1 MKKYDLYS
9 TMSRSKP
16 RGGEIVFSRSFKLA
30 SIVTFGLWLSA
41 CAPPEFDEGA
51 IRGQLES
58 APQNLSGEQVTLTE
72 IQVDCGA
79 KNELWEPP
87 NGNVARLIQ
96 KGRDLKF
103 SDDVRLN
110 DPDIR
115 VPYIQ
120 VSGTFP
126 VVVADVSK
134 LRDAGKGF
142 KLADVKLGITIAHEC
157 FATPLPLMGVRK
169 GKFTPEAPVVF
180 RFQGSGKEWSLD
192 KLVH

>member
-1 MKKYDLYS
+1 MFL
-9 TMSRSKP
+9 RSNKASL
-16 RGGEIVFSRSFKLA
+16 GGLTAHLRSFKVVYVA
-30 SIVTFGLWLSA
+30 IFALWLSA
-41 CAPPEFDEGA
+41 CGSSEFDDGA
-51 IRGQLES
+51 VRGQLEGT
-58 APQNLSGEQVTLTE
+58 PQNLSGEQVTLTE
-72 IQVDCGA
+72 SQLDCGA
-79 KNELWEPP
+79 KNELWESP

-110 DPDIR
+110 DPEIR

-134 LRDAGKGF
+134 LRDDGPGF
-142 KLADVKLGITIAHEC
+142 KLVDVKLGITIAHEC
-157 FATPLPLMGVRK
+157 FPTPLPLMGVRK
-169 GKFTPEAPVVF
+169 GKFTPGTPVVF

-192 KLVH
+192 KLMH

>member
-1 MKKYDLYS
+1 L
-9 TMSRSKP
+9 
-16 RGGEIVFSRSFKLA
+16 GGLTAHLRSFRVAYGVACVAILA
-30 SIVTFGLWLSA
+30 LWLSA
-41 CAPPEFDEGA
+41 CGSSEFDEGA
-51 IRGQLES
+51 VRGQLDS
-58 APQNLSGEQVTLTE
+58 TPQNLSGEQVTLTE
-72 IQVDCGA
+72 GQLECGA
-79 KNELWEPP
+79 KNELWESP

-134 LRDAGKGF
+134 LRDDAKGL
-142 KLADVKLGITIAHEC
+142 KLVDVKLGITIPHEC

-192 KLVH
+192 KLMH